1 MFGPSARDEPFPVQA
16 AEDLRGLLR
25 LLYVTTPSSD
35 VQRRRRLAWMGSE
48 MSIAIELAGRPA
60 GVGVT
65 AAWNRAERVCH
76 ELGDVIGE
84 TTASELVGAAVK
96 RMGRRAG

>member
-1 MFGPSARDEPFPVQA
+1 MFGRARDEAFPTGA

-25 LLYVTTPSSD
+25 LLYATTPSSD
-35 VQRRRRLAWMGSE
+35 VHRRRRLAWMGSE
-48 MSIAIELAGRPA
+48 ISIAIELAGRPA

-84 TTASELVGAAVK
+84 TSGAELVDAAVK
-96 RMGRRAG
+96 RMGRKTG